1 MALRAVRL
9 ISPVSMQFAPAK
21 TIRGTLVD
29 RPLRRAMLN
38 VAAKAHFFGIEQG
51 TARSTSHQKLTAPHD
66 WFIVE
71 PDVEIAADAVD
82 MRFRGPIGPGVFGVG
97 MAKSDV
103 NGGNFFVLQNV
114 ADHVCAGRVRADR
127 KFTYAIAV
135 FIGTRVSAKFFKQR
149 LVGAAKIDNP
159 VVAHFDCQRRVL
171 EIAVLAAQVIAN
183 HSIDDEDS
191 IGVFR

>member
-51 TARSTSHQKLTAPHD
+51 TARSTSDQKFSGPHHLLA
-66 WFIVE
+66 IE

-82 MRFRGPIGPGVFGVG
+82 MRFRFPICAGMFGIG

-103 NGGNFFVLQNV
+103 DAGDFKSKTHIDCVRSEEHTSELQSHLN
-114 ADHVCAGRVRADR
+114 
-127 KFTYAIAV
+127 
-135 FIGTRVSAKFFKQR
+135 
-149 LVGAAKIDNP
+149 
-159 VVAHFDCQRRVL
+159 
-171 EIAVLAAQVIAN
+171 
-183 HSIDDEDS
+183 
-191 IGVFR
+191 